1 MPKKSPNKK
10 HIKSDEVTTE
20 ARTNTVIEWI
30 SLGYS
35 RYDILGLV
43 KKQGW
48 NIQRAQI
55 DNYIAKARAKLKS
68 LVTDEDRQE
77 LIGISKA
84 RFEQIFKR
92 AIINDDLKAAIS
104 AEKEK
109 NTLLG
114 VAAIDSDNSDNEI
127 LIRLIES

>member
-1 MPKKSPNKK
+1 MSKNTARKSTPRTNE
-10 HIKSDEVTTE
+10 STSEM
-20 ARTNTVIEWI
+20 RTNTVIEWI

-48 NIQRAQI
+48 NIKRTQI
-55 DNYIAKARAKLKS
+55 DVYIAKAKSRLKE
-68 LVTDEDRQE
+68 LVTDDDRQA
-77 LIGISKA
+77 LVGISKA

-92 AIINDDLKAAIS
+92 AIINNDLKAAIL

-114 VAAIDSDNSDNEI
+114 VAATGADNSDNEI
-127 LIRLIES
+127 LIRLIDS